1 MGNGGELSSC
11 EVVFLTGSDGVRLA
25 RFKDCIA
32 RMSMSLEV
40 VRTDMDQLVGGGKY
54 HYQDL
59 TRVRG
64 AVPMANTDRKT
75 AG

>member
-40 VRTDMDQLVGGGKY
+40 VRTDMDQLVGGGRY
-54 HYQDL
+54 H
-59 TRVRG
+59 
-64 AVPMANTDRKT
+64 
-75 AG
+75 